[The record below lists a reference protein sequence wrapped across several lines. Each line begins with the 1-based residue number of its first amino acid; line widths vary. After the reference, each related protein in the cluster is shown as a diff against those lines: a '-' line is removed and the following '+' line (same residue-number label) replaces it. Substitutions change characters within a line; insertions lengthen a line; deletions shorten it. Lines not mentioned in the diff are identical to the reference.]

1 MERGGSGLV
10 DRVAAEILDS
20 GDWGIVADSDIV
32 ESAIPDPVVSV
43 FDSAP
48 LERLAL
54 EVRGRASG
62 NRRQGDA
69 GDPIAGIAWALDFEY
84 LTKNERSALTQTALG
99 TSRDPLGT
107 VILVGLIC
115 RSLAVL
121 SVELEAIGISPD
133 EVSDHWTPELCELV
147 QEQIN
152 ENISGDAYKIACA
165 LSELKNKFLSASL
178 SDHLREQRETKK
190 LDRPHDPGFGARH
203 QSGAEKGPSARDLI
217 NDALEQR
224 HDGDSEKSIVTLWT
238 SLPWARISQATF
250 ATILVVIAGNIF
262 LNANGD
268 LDPWTREELEIVSP
282 YLTKGSRNQSGAGPA
297 FIGRID
303 EDWRSLPKV
312 ERLEAANLLVL
323 RLRELG
329 LNQIM
334 IYDRKGE
341 LRIQA
346 LGTQATR
353 SL

>member
-32 ESAIPDPVVSV
+32 ESAIPDSVVSV

-48 LERLAL
+48 LKRLAL

-121 SVELEAIGISPD
+121 SVELEAIGISLD

-203 QSGAEKGPSARDLI
+203 QSGA
-217 NDALEQR
+217 
-224 HDGDSEKSIVTLWT
+224 
-238 SLPWARISQATF
+238 
-250 ATILVVIAGNIF
+250 
-262 LNANGD
+262 
-268 LDPWTREELEIVSP
+268 
-282 YLTKGSRNQSGAGPA
+282 GPA
-297 FIGRID
+297 FVGRID